1 MSTRSTKYNKS
12 TIICDVSTA
21 QCEHGTIKCDIL
33 VTWYNRLPTSGY
45 RIPFPPPFHQKR
57 GGGRGTVE
65 LLEIKRQESK
75 VHKSKRM

>member
-33 VTWYNRLPTSGY
+33 VTWYS
-45 RIPFPPPFHQKR
+45 
-57 GGGRGTVE
+57 TVE

>member
-1 MSTRSTKYNKS
+1 MSTRSTKCNKS
-12 TIICDVSTA
+12 TVICDVSTA

-33 VTWYNRLPTSGY
+33 VTWYS
-45 RIPFPPPFHQKR
+45 
-57 GGGRGTVE
+57 TVE